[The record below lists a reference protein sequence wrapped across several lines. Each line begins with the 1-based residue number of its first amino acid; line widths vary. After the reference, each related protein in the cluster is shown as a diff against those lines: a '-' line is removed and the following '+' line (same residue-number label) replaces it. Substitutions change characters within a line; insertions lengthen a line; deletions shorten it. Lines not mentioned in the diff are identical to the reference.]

1 MTIAEY
7 IEVLKTLPQ
16 DAVVKSAG
24 EPVAGF
30 MHDPVCVNE
39 EDVLL
44 AFHETT
50 FPPNKWYLI
59 L

>member
-24 EPVAGF
+24 EPVMGF
-30 MHDPVCVNE
+30 MSDPVSANE

>member
-1 MTIAEY
+1 MTIAAY

-24 EPVAGF
+24 ESVMGF
-30 MHDPVCVNE
+30 MYDPVCASK